1 MDEFILI
8 GAPFAIFLTAAIW
21 IGWSIARSGSAERS
35 PVTEPASVDGA
46 EPAPAA
52 GAEQTSGRGGE
63 SLTPRLRRARPDVLA
78 TALTAL
84 GAAAAA
90 AAGAFARLTDAG
102 FAAEPAALIL
112 AFEAAVDLAIA
123 LACLRGWSAGQ
134 AWVMRVIG
142 GYWLCL
148 AAPVMILADG
158 GQGWISASPGN
169 GMALLGLPSFGWEA
183 VAVVVPAVLIW
194 RASRPPSA

>member
-1 MDEFILI
+1 MDELILI
-8 GAPFAIFLTAAIW
+8 GAPFSIFLAASAW
-21 IGWSIARSGSAERS
+21 IGYSIARSGTAERA
-35 PVTEPASVDGA
+35 PV
-46 EPAPAA
+46 A
-52 GAEQTSGRGGE
+52 GAG
-63 SLTPRLRRARPDVLA
+63 LTPGLRRAGLVMLA
-78 TALTAL
+78 TALTAF
-84 GAAAAA
+84 GAAAAV

-102 FAAEPAALIL
+102 FAVEPAALIL

-123 LACLRGWSAGQ
+123 LACVRGWSAGK

-169 GMALLGLPSFGWEA
+169 GMTLLGLPSFGWEA
-183 VAVVVPAVLIW
+183 VSVVVPAVFIW
-194 RASRPPSA
+194 RASRQPSA